1 MSNPHSKNSENLK
14 TSDSIESEPVQAE
27 SAKSTPVPAK
37 LTRSKPTKSLR
48 IAIFTD
54 VFLGIP
60 GGIPSSIR
68 AQKTALESLGHQV
81 TIFCPGTQQ
90 DFENPLSKFG
100 ANHDPNIILVPT
112 AKFLINGASFSK
124 WTKQIVHFIEK
135 KYPNLAETFDLFHI
149 HYEAT
154 TSMAGLILAKKHHIK
169 TIQTMH
175 GREDMAIA
183 INVPHP
189 FKTLAATGINL
200 IHRTTLKSILKN
212 SPKPDYQNPVLKKSP
227 DLNYQ
232 NAEIK
237 SSSQPDHQNPELK
250 NLAPTI
256 ARRQMWQMMTRQAN
270 LADQVITPS
279 AHFAKKLRLFGV
291 TRPISVISNG
301 INDQEITNFTPKIR
315 TYQNHEPLRI
325 LWFSRLSKEKRILPF
340 LESLQIAQKLEPNF
354 RFIFTIIGDGNQIS
368 KVQKFCKKHFD
379 ETSIKILGTIPHQEI
394 LQKYTEDQHLSIINS
409 YQFDTQGLTILEAAA
424 CNLPVIYAD
433 PDMTEIVPNHGG
445 LCAKSPTPRAM
456 AKLLLKIHRQ
466 PELIQKLSQN
476 LAASEKTYL
485 QSHQIEKLL
494 KLYRQLS

>member
-1 MSNPHSKNSENLK
+1 MSNPHSKLH
-14 TSDSIESEPVQAE
+14 
-27 SAKSTPVPAK
+27 
-37 LTRSKPTKSLR
+37 

-68 AQKTALESLGHQV
+68 AQKDSLEALGHQV

-90 DFENPLSKFG
+90 DFENPLSQFG

-112 AKFLINGASFSK
+112 AKFLVNGAPFSK
-124 WTKQIVHFIEK
+124 WTKYVTRFIEQ
-135 KYPNLAETFDLFHI
+135 KYPNLAETFDLFHV

-154 TSMAGLILAKKHHIK
+154 TSMAGLLLAKKYGIK
-169 TIQTMH
+169 VIQTMH

-200 IHRTTLKSILKN
+200 IHRTTLKPIAKKSL
-212 SPKPDYQNPVLKKSP
+212 KPDYQNT
-227 DLNYQ
+227 
-232 NAEIK
+232 EI
-237 SSSQPDHQNPELK
+237 K

-256 ARRQMWQMMTRQAN
+256 ARREMWQMMVRQAN

-279 AHFAKKLRLFGV
+279 AHFAKKLQLFGV

-301 INDQEITNFTPKIR
+301 IADQEMTNFTPQVR
-315 TYQNHEPLRI
+315 SYQRSEPLRI

-340 LESLQIAQKLEPNF
+340 LESLKLAQELEPNF
-354 RFIFTIIGDGNQIS
+354 RFIFTIIGDGNQMS

-379 ETSIKILGTIPHQEI
+379 EASIKIFGTIPHQEI
-394 LQKYTEDQHLSIINS
+394 LQKYTKDQHLSIINS

-433 PDMTEIVPNHGG
+433 PDMSEIVPNHGG
-445 LCAKSPTPRAM
+445 LCAKSPNPCAM
-456 AKLLLKIHRQ
+456 TELLLKIYHQ

-485 QSHQIEKLL
+485 QSQQIEKLL

>member
-1 MSNPHSKNSENLK
+1 MSNPHSQNLENLKNSEPTK
-14 TSDSIESEPVQAE
+14 SEPTQLNPKNP
-27 SAKSTPVPAK
+27 S
-37 LTRSKPTKSLR
+37 PTKSLR

-90 DFENPLSKFG
+90 DFKNPLSKFG
-100 ANHDPNIILVPT
+100 ANCDPNIILVPT
-112 AKFLINGASFSK
+112 AKFLVNGAPFSK
-124 WTKQIVHFIEK
+124 WTKEVVRFIEG
-135 KYPNLAETFDLFHI
+135 KYPNLTESFDLFHI

-154 TSMAGLILAKKHHIK
+154 TSMAGLILAKKYHIK
-169 TIQTMH
+169 TVQTMH

-200 IHRTTLKSILKN
+200 IHRTTLKSILKK
-212 SPKPDYQNPVLKKSP
+212 SSRSDYRNPEPKKSP
-227 DLNYQ
+227 GPNYQ
-232 NAEIK
+232 NAEI
-237 SSSQPDHQNPELK
+237 K

-256 ARRQMWQMMTRQAN
+256 ARREMWQMMVRQAN

-279 AHFAKKLRLFGV
+279 AHFAKKLQLFGV

-301 INDQEITNFTPKIR
+301 INDQEIANFTPQIR
-315 TYQNHEPLRI
+315 TYEDHEPLRI

-340 LESLQIAQKLEPNF
+340 LESLRIAQELEPNF
-354 RFIFTIIGDGNQIS
+354 RFIFTIIGDGNQMS

-379 ETSIKILGTIPHQEI
+379 EASIKILGTIPHQEI
-394 LQKYTEDQHLSIINS
+394 LQKYTKDQHLSIINS

-433 PDMTEIVPNHGG
+433 PDMSEIVPNHGG
-445 LCAKSPTPRAM
+445 LCAKSPNPCAM
-456 AKLLLKIHRQ
+456 AELLLEIYHQ
-466 PELIQKLSQN
+466 PEIIQKLSQN
-476 LAASEKTYL
+476 LATSEKTYL

>member
-1 MSNPHSKNSENLK
+1 MLNPRSQNLENLK
-14 TSDSIESEPVQAE
+14 TSEPTKSEPTQLNPLQSE
-27 SAKSTPVPAK
+27 
-37 LTRSKPTKSLR
+37 LTKSLR

-68 AQKTALESLGHQV
+68 AQKASLEALGHQV

-90 DFENPLSKFG
+90 DFKNPLSKFG
-100 ANHDPNIILVPT
+100 ANHDPNVVIVPT
-112 AKFLINGASFSK
+112 AKFLINGAPFSK
-124 WTKQIVHFIEK
+124 WTKQVVRFIEK
-135 KYPNLAETFDLFHI
+135 KYPNLTESFDLFHI

-154 TSMAGLILAKKHHIK
+154 TSMAGLILAKKYHIK
-169 TIQTMH
+169 VVQTMH

-189 FKTLAATGINL
+189 FKTIAATGINL
-200 IHRTTLKSILKN
+200 IHRTTLKSILKK
-212 SPKPDYQNPVLKKSP
+212 SPKPDYQNPESKKSP
-227 DLNYQ
+227 SLNYQ
-232 NAEIK
+232 NAEV
-237 SSSQPDHQNPELK
+237 K

-256 ARRQMWQMMTRQAN
+256 ARREMWQMMVRQAN

-279 AHFAKKLRLFGV
+279 AHFAKKLQLFGV

-301 INDQEITNFTPKIR
+301 INDQEIANFTPQIC
-315 TYQNHEPLRI
+315 TYQNHEPLRV

-340 LESLQIAQKLEPNF
+340 LESLRIAQELEPNF
-354 RFIFTIIGDGNQIS
+354 RFIFTIIGDGNQMS

-379 ETSIKILGTIPHQEI
+379 EASIKILGTIPHQEI
-394 LQKYTEDQHLSIINS
+394 LQKYTEGQHLSIINS

-445 LCAKSPTPRAM
+445 LCAKSPAPRAM
-456 AKLLLKIHRQ
+456 AELLLKIHHQ

>member
-14 TSDSIESEPVQAE
+14 HQNF
-27 SAKSTPVPAK
+27 KSQNPKNPA
-37 LTRSKPTKSLR
+37 PTKTLR

-90 DFENPLSKFG
+90 DFKNPLSKFG
-100 ANHDPNIILVPT
+100 ANCDPNIILVPT
-112 AKFLINGASFSK
+112 AKFLVNGAPFSK
-124 WTKQIVHFIEK
+124 WTKEVVRFIEG
-135 KYPNLAETFDLFHI
+135 KYPNLTESFDLFHI

-154 TSMAGLILAKKHHIK
+154 TSMAGLILAKKYHIK
-169 TIQTMH
+169 TVQTMH

-200 IHRTTLKSILKN
+200 IHRTTLKSIAKKSL
-212 SPKPDYQNPVLKKSP
+212 KPDYQNT
-227 DLNYQ
+227 
-232 NAEIK
+232 EI
-237 SSSQPDHQNPELK
+237 K

-256 ARRQMWQMMTRQAN
+256 ARREMWQMMVRQAN

-279 AHFAKKLRLFGV
+279 SHFAKKLQLFGV

-301 INDQEITNFTPKIR
+301 IADQEMTNFTPQVR
-315 TYQNHEPLRI
+315 SYQRSEPLRI

-340 LESLQIAQKLEPNF
+340 LESLKLAQELEPNF
-354 RFIFTIIGDGNQIS
+354 RFIFTIIGNGNQMS

-379 ETSIKILGTIPHQEI
+379 EASIKILGTIPHQEI

-424 CNLPVIYAD
+424 CNLPVIYTD
-433 PDMTEIVPNHGG
+433 PDMSEIVPNHGG
-445 LCAKSPTPRAM
+445 LCAKSPTPHAM
-456 AKLLLKIHRQ
+456 AELLLEIYHQ
-466 PELIQKLSQN
+466 PEIIQKLSQN

-485 QSHQIEKLL
+485 QYHQIEKLL

>member
-1 MSNPHSKNSENLK
+1 MSNPHSQNLENLKNSEPTK
-14 TSDSIESEPVQAE
+14 SEPTQLNPIQSE
-27 SAKSTPVPAK
+27 
-37 LTRSKPTKSLR
+37 PTKSLR

-68 AQKTALESLGHQV
+68 AQKASLEALGHQV
-81 TIFCPGTQQ
+81 TIFCPGTQK
-90 DFENPLSKFG
+90 DYSNPLNKFG

-112 AKFLINGASFSK
+112 AKFLVNGAPFSK
-124 WTKQIVHFIEK
+124 WTKYVMRFIEK
-135 KYPNLAETFDLFHI
+135 KYPNLAEAFDLFHI

-154 TSMAGLILAKKHHIK
+154 TSMSGLLLAKKYGIK
-169 TIQTMH
+169 VVQTMH

-189 FKTLAATGINL
+189 FKTIAATGINL
-200 IHRTTLKSILKN
+200 IHRTTLKSISKK
-212 SPKPDYQNPVLKKSP
+212 SPRPDYQNPEPKKSP
-227 DLNYQ
+227 SLNYQ
-232 NAEIK
+232 NAKI
-237 SSSQPDHQNPELK
+237 K

-256 ARRQMWQMMTRQAN
+256 ARREMWQMMTRQAN

-279 AHFAKKLRLFGV
+279 AHFAKKLQLFGV

-301 INDQEITNFTPKIR
+301 IADQEIANFTPRIR
-315 TYQNHEPLRI
+315 TYQDHEPLRI

-340 LESLQIAQKLEPNF
+340 LESLRIAQELEPDF
-354 RFIFTIIGDGNQIS
+354 RFVFTIIGDGNQMS
-368 KVQKFCKKHFD
+368 KVRKFCKKHFD
-379 ETSIKILGTIPHQEI
+379 EASIKILGTIPHQEI
-394 LQKYTEDQHLSIINS
+394 LQKYTKDQHLSIINS

-433 PDMTEIVPNHGG
+433 PDMSEIVPNHGG
-445 LCAKSPTPRAM
+445 LCAKSPAPRAM
-456 AKLLLKIHRQ
+456 AELLLEIYHQ

>member
-1 MSNPHSKNSENLK
+1 MSNPHSQNLENLKNSEPTK
-14 TSDSIESEPVQAE
+14 SEPTQLNPIQSE
-27 SAKSTPVPAK
+27 
-37 LTRSKPTKSLR
+37 PTKSLR

-90 DFENPLSKFG
+90 DFENPLSQFG

-112 AKFLINGASFSK
+112 AKFLVNGAPFSK
-124 WTKQIVHFIEK
+124 WTKYVTRFIEQ
-135 KYPNLAETFDLFHI
+135 KYPNLAETFDLFHV

-154 TSMAGLILAKKHHIK
+154 TSMAGLLLAKKYGIK
-169 TIQTMH
+169 VIQTMH

-200 IHRTTLKSILKN
+200 IHRTTLKPIAKKSL
-212 SPKPDYQNPVLKKSP
+212 KPDYQNT
-227 DLNYQ
+227 
-232 NAEIK
+232 EI
-237 SSSQPDHQNPELK
+237 K

-256 ARRQMWQMMTRQAN
+256 ARRQMWQMMVRQAN

-279 AHFAKKLRLFGV
+279 AHFAKKLQLFGV

-301 INDQEITNFTPKIR
+301 IADQEMTNFTPQVR
-315 TYQNHEPLRI
+315 SYQRSEPLRI

-340 LESLQIAQKLEPNF
+340 LESLKLAQELEPNF
-354 RFIFTIIGDGNQIS
+354 RFIFTIIGDGNQMS

-379 ETSIKILGTIPHQEI
+379 EASIKIFGTIPHQEI
-394 LQKYTEDQHLSIINS
+394 LQKYTKDQHLSIINS

-433 PDMTEIVPNHGG
+433 PDMSEIVPNHGG
-445 LCAKSPTPRAM
+445 LCAKSPNPCAM
-456 AKLLLKIHRQ
+456 TELLLKIYHQ

-485 QSHQIEKLL
+485 QSQQIKKLL

>member
-1 MSNPHSKNSENLK
+1 MLNPHSQNLENLK
-14 TSDSIESEPVQAE
+14 NFEPTKSEPTQLNPLQSE
-27 SAKSTPVPAK
+27 
-37 LTRSKPTKSLR
+37 LTKSLR

-68 AQKTALESLGHQV
+68 AQKASLESLGHQV

-90 DFENPLSKFG
+90 DFENPSSKFG

-112 AKFLINGASFSK
+112 AKFLINGAPFSK
-124 WTKQIVHFIEK
+124 WTKHVIRFIEE
-135 KYPNLAETFDLFHI
+135 KYPNLTESFDFFHI

-154 TSMAGLILAKKHHIK
+154 TSMAGLILAKKYHIK

-189 FKTLAATGINL
+189 FKTIAATGINL
-200 IHRTTLKSILKN
+200 IHRTTLKSISKK
-212 SPKPDYQNPVLKKSP
+212 SPRPDYQNPEPKKSP
-227 DLNYQ
+227 SLNYQ
-232 NAEIK
+232 NAKI
-237 SSSQPDHQNPELK
+237 K

-256 ARRQMWQMMTRQAN
+256 ARREMWQMMTRQAN

-279 AHFAKKLRLFGV
+279 AHFAKKLQLFGV

-301 INDQEITNFTPKIR
+301 IADQEIANFTPRIR
-315 TYQNHEPLRI
+315 TYQDHEPLRI

-340 LESLQIAQKLEPNF
+340 LESLRIAQELEPNF
-354 RFIFTIIGDGNQIS
+354 RFIFTIIGDGNQMS
-368 KVQKFCKKHFD
+368 KVRKFCRKHFD
-379 ETSIKILGTIPHQEI
+379 EASIKILGTIPHQEI

-445 LCAKSPTPRAM
+445 LCAKSPAPRDM
-456 AKLLLKIHRQ
+456 AELLLEIYHQ
-466 PELIQKLSQN
+466 PEIIQKLSQN

-494 KLYRQLS
+494 DLYRQLS

>member
-1 MSNPHSKNSENLK
+1 MLNPHSQNLENLK
-14 TSDSIESEPVQAE
+14 TSGPTKSEPTQLSSLQSE
-27 SAKSTPVPAK
+27 
-37 LTRSKPTKSLR
+37 PTKSLR

-68 AQKTALESLGHQV
+68 AQKASLEALGHQV
-81 TIFCPGTQQ
+81 TIFCPGTTK
-90 DFENPLSKFG
+90 DYVNPLAKFG
-100 ANHDPNIILVPT
+100 ANQDSSIILVPT
-112 AKFLINGASFSK
+112 AKFLVNGAPFSK
-124 WTKQIVHFIEK
+124 WTKYVTCFIEQ

-154 TSMAGLILAKKHHIK
+154 TSMAGLLLAKKYNIK
-169 TIQTMH
+169 VVQTMH

-189 FKTLAATGINL
+189 FKTLVATGINI
-200 IHRTTLKSILKN
+200 IHRVTLKSILKN
-212 SPKPDYQNPVLKKSP
+212 SSKPDYQNP
-227 DLNYQ
+227 
-232 NAEIK
+232 EI
-237 SSSQPDHQNPELK
+237 K

-256 ARRQMWQMMTRQAN
+256 ARREMWRMMTRQAN

-279 AHFAKKLRLFGV
+279 AHFAKKLQLFGV
-291 TRPISVISNG
+291 TRPISIISNG
-301 INDQEITNFTPKIR
+301 IADQEIANFTPKIR
-315 TYQNHEPLRI
+315 TYRNHEPLRI

-340 LESLQIAQKLEPNF
+340 LESLQIAQELEPNF
-354 RFIFTIIGDGNQIS
+354 RFIFTIIGDGNQMS

-379 ETSIKILGTIPHQEI
+379 EASIKILGTIPHQEI
-394 LQKYTEDQHLSIINS
+394 LQKYTKDQHLSIINS

-445 LCAKSPTPRAM
+445 LCAKSPAPRAM
-456 AKLLLKIHRQ
+456 AELLLKIHRQ
-466 PELIQKLSQN
+466 PKLIQKLSQN
-476 LAASEKTYL
+476 LAANEKTYL

>member
-1 MSNPHSKNSENLK
+1 MSNPHSKNPESLKYQNLK
-14 TSDSIESEPVQAE
+14 GQNL
-27 SAKSTPVPAK
+27 KNPA
-37 LTRSKPTKSLR
+37 PTKALR

-90 DFENPLSKFG
+90 DFENPLSQFG

-112 AKFLINGASFSK
+112 AKFLVNGAPFSK
-124 WTKQIVHFIEK
+124 WTKYVTRFIEQ
-135 KYPNLAETFDLFHI
+135 KYPNLAETFDLFHV

-154 TSMAGLILAKKHHIK
+154 TSMAGLLLAKKYGIK
-169 TIQTMH
+169 VIQTMH

-200 IHRTTLKSILKN
+200 IHRTTLKPIAKKSL
-212 SPKPDYQNPVLKKSP
+212 KPDYQNT
-227 DLNYQ
+227 
-232 NAEIK
+232 EI
-237 SSSQPDHQNPELK
+237 K

-256 ARRQMWQMMTRQAN
+256 ARRQMWQMMVRQAN

-279 AHFAKKLRLFGV
+279 AHFAKKLQLFGV

-301 INDQEITNFTPKIR
+301 IADQEMTNFTPQVR
-315 TYQNHEPLRI
+315 SYQRSEPLRI

-340 LESLQIAQKLEPNF
+340 LESLKLAQELEPNF
-354 RFIFTIIGDGNQIS
+354 RFIFTIIGDGNQMS

-379 ETSIKILGTIPHQEI
+379 EASIKIFGTIPHQEI
-394 LQKYTEDQHLSIINS
+394 LQKYTKDQHLSIINS

-433 PDMTEIVPNHGG
+433 PDMSEIVPNHGG
-445 LCAKSPTPRAM
+445 LCAKSPNPCAM
-456 AKLLLKIHRQ
+456 TELLLKIYHQ

-485 QSHQIEKLL
+485 QSQQIEKLL

>member
-1 MSNPHSKNSENLK
+1 MSNPHSKNPESLKYQNLK
-14 TSDSIESEPVQAE
+14 GQNLKN
-27 SAKSTPVPAK
+27 SAPAK
-37 LTRSKPTKSLR
+37 ALR

-90 DFENPLSKFG
+90 DFENPLSQFG

-112 AKFLINGASFSK
+112 AKFLVNGAPFSK
-124 WTKQIVHFIEK
+124 WTKEVVRFIEQ
-135 KYPNLAETFDLFHI
+135 KYSNLTESFDFFHI

-154 TSMAGLILAKKHHIK
+154 TSMAGLILAKKYHIK

-189 FKTLAATGINL
+189 FKTIAATGINL
-200 IHRTTLKSILKN
+200 IHRTTLKSILKKF
-212 SPKPDYQNPVLKKSP
+212 PKPNYQNPEPKKSP
-227 DLNYQ
+227 SLNYQ
-232 NAEIK
+232 NTEI
-237 SSSQPDHQNPELK
+237 K

-256 ARRQMWQMMTRQAN
+256 ARREMWQMMVRQAN

-279 AHFAKKLRLFGV
+279 AHFAKKLQLFGV

-301 INDQEITNFTPKIR
+301 ISDQEIANFTPRIR
-315 TYQNHEPLRI
+315 TYQDHEPLRI

-340 LESLQIAQKLEPNF
+340 LESLRIAQELEPNF
-354 RFIFTIIGDGNQIS
+354 RFIFTIIGDGNQMS

-379 ETSIKILGTIPHQEI
+379 EASIKILGTIPHQEI

-445 LCAKSPTPRAM
+445 LCAKSPAPRDM
-456 AKLLLKIHRQ
+456 AELLLEIYHQ
-466 PELIQKLSQN
+466 PEIIQKLSQN

-494 KLYRQLS
+494 DLYRQLS

>member
-1 MSNPHSKNSENLK
+1 MSNPHSKLH
-14 TSDSIESEPVQAE
+14 
-27 SAKSTPVPAK
+27 
-37 LTRSKPTKSLR
+37 

-90 DFENPLSKFG
+90 DFENPLSQFG

-112 AKFLINGASFSK
+112 AKFLVNGAPFSK
-124 WTKQIVHFIEK
+124 WTKEIVRFIEQ
-135 KYPNLAETFDLFHI
+135 KYSNLTESFDFFHI

-154 TSMAGLILAKKHHIK
+154 TSMAGLILAKKYHIK

-189 FKTLAATGINL
+189 FKTIAATGINL
-200 IHRTTLKSILKN
+200 IHRTTLKSISKK
-212 SPKPDYQNPVLKKSP
+212 SPRPDYQNPEPKKSP
-227 DLNYQ
+227 SLNYQ
-232 NAEIK
+232 NAKI
-237 SSSQPDHQNPELK
+237 K

-256 ARRQMWQMMTRQAN
+256 ARREMWQMMTRQAN

-279 AHFAKKLRLFGV
+279 AHFAKKLQLFGV

-301 INDQEITNFTPKIR
+301 IADQEIANFTPRIR
-315 TYQNHEPLRI
+315 TYQDHEPLRI

-340 LESLQIAQKLEPNF
+340 LESLRIAQELEPNF
-354 RFIFTIIGDGNQIS
+354 RFIFTIIGDGNQMS
-368 KVQKFCKKHFD
+368 KVRKFCRKHFD
-379 ETSIKILGTIPHQEI
+379 EASIKILGTIPHQEI

-433 PDMTEIVPNHGG
+433 PDMSEIVPNHGG
-445 LCAKSPTPRAM
+445 LCAKSPAPRAM
-456 AKLLLKIHRQ
+456 AELLLKIYHQ

>member
-1 MSNPHSKNSENLK
+1 MSNPHSKNPESLKHQNLK
-14 TSDSIESEPVQAE
+14 DQNL
-27 SAKSTPVPAK
+27 KNPA
-37 LTRSKPTKSLR
+37 PTKALR

-81 TIFCPGTQQ
+81 TIFCPGTQK
-90 DFENPLSKFG
+90 DYSNPLNKFG
-100 ANHDPNIILVPT
+100 ADHDPNIILVPT
-112 AKFLINGASFSK
+112 AKFLVNGAPFSK
-124 WTKQIVHFIEK
+124 WTKYVMRFIEK
-135 KYPNLAETFDLFHI
+135 KYPNLAEAFDLFHI

-154 TSMAGLILAKKHHIK
+154 TSMSGLLLAKKYGIK
-169 TIQTMH
+169 VVQTMH
-175 GREDMAIA
+175 GREDIAIA

-189 FKTLAATGINL
+189 LKTLAATGINL
-200 IHRTTLKSILKN
+200 IHRTTLKSISKK
-212 SPKPDYQNPVLKKSP
+212 SPRPDYQNPEPKKSP
-227 DLNYQ
+227 SLNYQ
-232 NAEIK
+232 NAEI
-237 SSSQPDHQNPELK
+237 K

-256 ARRQMWQMMTRQAN
+256 ARREMWQMMTRQAN

-279 AHFAKKLRLFGV
+279 AHFAKKLQLFGV

-301 INDQEITNFTPKIR
+301 INDQEIVKFTPQIR
-315 TYQNHEPLRI
+315 AYQNHKPLRI

-340 LESLQIAQKLEPNF
+340 LEALKITQELEPNF
-354 RFIFTIIGDGNQIS
+354 RFVFTIIGDGNQMS

-379 ETSIKILGTIPHQEI
+379 EASIKILGTIPHQEI
-394 LQKYTEDQHLSIINS
+394 LQKYTKDQHLSIINS

-433 PDMTEIVPNHGG
+433 PDMSEIVPNHGG
-445 LCAKSPTPRAM
+445 LCAKSPAPRAM
-456 AKLLLKIHRQ
+456 AELLLEIYHQ

>member
-1 MSNPHSKNSENLK
+1 MSNPHSKNPESLKYQNLK
-14 TSDSIESEPVQAE
+14 GQNL
-27 SAKSTPVPAK
+27 KNPA
-37 LTRSKPTKSLR
+37 PTKALR

-90 DFENPLSKFG
+90 DFENPLSQFG

-112 AKFLINGASFSK
+112 AKFLVNGAPFSK
-124 WTKQIVHFIEK
+124 WTKYVTRFIEK

-154 TSMAGLILAKKHHIK
+154 TSMAGLLLAKKYGIK
-169 TIQTMH
+169 VVQTMH

-189 FKTLAATGINL
+189 FKTIAATGINL
-200 IHRTTLKSILKN
+200 IHRTTLKSISKK
-212 SPKPDYQNPVLKKSP
+212 SPRPDYQNPEPKKSP
-227 DLNYQ
+227 GLNYQ
-232 NAEIK
+232 NAEI
-237 SSSQPDHQNPELK
+237 K

-256 ARRQMWQMMTRQAN
+256 ARREMWQMMTRQAN

-279 AHFAKKLRLFGV
+279 AHFAKKLRLFGA

-301 INDQEITNFTPKIR
+301 ISDQEIANFTPRIR
-315 TYQNHEPLRI
+315 TYQDHEPLRI

-340 LESLQIAQKLEPNF
+340 LEALRIAQELEPNF
-354 RFIFTIIGDGNQIS
+354 RFIFTIIGDGNQMS

-379 ETSIKILGTIPHQEI
+379 EASIKILGTIPHQEI
-394 LQKYTEDQHLSIINS
+394 LQKYTKDQHLSIINS

-433 PDMTEIVPNHGG
+433 PDMSEIVPNHGG
-445 LCAKSPTPRAM
+445 LCAKSPAPRAM
-456 AKLLLKIHRQ
+456 AELLLEIYHQ

>member
-1 MSNPHSKNSENLK
+1 MSNPHSQNSENLK
-14 TSDSIESEPVQAE
+14 HQNLKDQNPIN
-27 SAKSTPVPAK
+27 PAPIK
-37 LTRSKPTKSLR
+37 TLH

-68 AQKTALESLGHQV
+68 AQKASLEALGHQV
-81 TIFCPGTQQ
+81 TIFCPGTQK
-90 DFENPLSKFG
+90 DYSNPLNKFG
-100 ANHDPNIILVPT
+100 ADHDPNIILVPT
-112 AKFLINGASFSK
+112 AKFLVNGAPFSK
-124 WTKQIVHFIEK
+124 WTKYVTRFIEK

-154 TSMAGLILAKKHHIK
+154 TSMAGLLLAKKYCIK
-169 TIQTMH
+169 IVQTMH

-200 IHRTTLKSILKN
+200 IHRTTLKSILKK
-212 SPKPDYQNPVLKKSP
+212 SPKPNYQNPEPKKSP
-227 DLNYQ
+227 SLN
-232 NAEIK
+232 
-237 SSSQPDHQNPELK
+237 HQNIEIK

-256 ARRQMWQMMTRQAN
+256 ARREMWQMMVRQAN

-279 AHFAKKLRLFGV
+279 AHFAKKLQLFGV

-301 INDQEITNFTPKIR
+301 INDQEIANFTPQVR
-315 TYQNHEPLRI
+315 TYQNNDPLRI

-340 LESLQIAQKLEPNF
+340 LESLRIAQKLEPNF
-354 RFIFTIIGDGNQIS
+354 RFVFTIIGDGNQMS
-368 KVQKFCKKHFD
+368 KVRKFCKKHFD
-379 ETSIKILGTIPHQEI
+379 EASINILGTIPHQEI
-394 LQKYTEDQHLSIINS
+394 LQKYTKDQHLSIINS

-433 PDMTEIVPNHGG
+433 PDMSEIAPNHGG
-445 LCAKSPTPRAM
+445 LCAKSPAPCAM
-456 AKLLLKIHRQ
+456 AELLLEIYHQ
-466 PELIQKLSQN
+466 PEIIQKLSQN

>member
-1 MSNPHSKNSENLK
+1 MSNPHSQLH
-14 TSDSIESEPVQAE
+14 
-27 SAKSTPVPAK
+27 
-37 LTRSKPTKSLR
+37 

-68 AQKTALESLGHQV
+68 AQKASLEALGHQV
-81 TIFCPGTQQ
+81 TIFCPGTQK
-90 DFENPLSKFG
+90 DYSNPLNKFG
-100 ANHDPNIILVPT
+100 ADHDPNIILVPT
-112 AKFLINGASFSK
+112 AKFLVNGAPFSK
-124 WTKQIVHFIEK
+124 WTKYVTRFIEK
-135 KYPNLAETFDLFHI
+135 KYPNLAETFDLFHV

-154 TSMAGLILAKKHHIK
+154 TSMAGLLLAKKYGIK
-169 TIQTMH
+169 VIQTMH

-189 FKTLAATGINL
+189 LKTLAATGINL
-200 IHRTTLKSILKN
+200 IHRATLKSITKK
-212 SPKPDYQNPVLKKSP
+212 SPKPDYQNT
-227 DLNYQ
+227 
-232 NAEIK
+232 EI
-237 SSSQPDHQNPELK
+237 K

-256 ARRQMWQMMTRQAN
+256 ARREMWQMMVRQAN

-279 AHFAKKLRLFGV
+279 AHFAKKLQLFGV

-301 INDQEITNFTPKIR
+301 INDQEIANFTPQIR
-315 TYQNHEPLRI
+315 TYQNDEPLRI

-340 LESLQIAQKLEPNF
+340 LESLRIAQKLKPDF
-354 RFIFTIIGDGNQIS
+354 RFIFTIIGDGNQMS

-379 ETSIKILGTIPHQEI
+379 EASIKILGTIPHQEI
-394 LQKYTEDQHLSIINS
+394 LQKYTKDQHLSIINS

-433 PDMTEIVPNHGG
+433 PDMSEIVPNHGG
-445 LCAKSPTPRAM
+445 LCAKSPAPRAM
-456 AKLLLKIHRQ
+456 AELLLEIYHQ

>member
-1 MSNPHSKNSENLK
+1 MSNPHSKNSKNIK
-14 TSDSIESEPVQAE
+14 YQNFKGQNP
-27 SAKSTPVPAK
+27 KNPA
-37 LTRSKPTKSLR
+37 PTKTLR

-90 DFENPLSKFG
+90 DFENPLSQFG

-112 AKFLINGASFSK
+112 AKFLVNGAPFSK
-124 WTKQIVHFIEK
+124 WTKYVTRFIEQ
-135 KYPNLAETFDLFHI
+135 KYPNLAETFDLFHV

-154 TSMAGLILAKKHHIK
+154 TSMAGLLLAKKYGIK
-169 TIQTMH
+169 VIQTMH

-200 IHRTTLKSILKN
+200 IHRTTLKPIAKKSL
-212 SPKPDYQNPVLKKSP
+212 KPDYQNT
-227 DLNYQ
+227 
-232 NAEIK
+232 EI
-237 SSSQPDHQNPELK
+237 K

-256 ARRQMWQMMTRQAN
+256 ARRQMWQMMVRQAN

-279 AHFAKKLRLFGV
+279 AHFAKKLQLFGV

-301 INDQEITNFTPKIR
+301 IADQEMTNFTPQVR
-315 TYQNHEPLRI
+315 SYQRSEPLRI

-340 LESLQIAQKLEPNF
+340 LESLKLAQELEPNF
-354 RFIFTIIGDGNQIS
+354 RFIFTIIGDGNQMS

-379 ETSIKILGTIPHQEI
+379 EASIKIFGTIPHQEI
-394 LQKYTEDQHLSIINS
+394 LQKYTKDQHLSIINS

-433 PDMTEIVPNHGG
+433 PDMSEIVPNHGG
-445 LCAKSPTPRAM
+445 LCAKSPNPCAM
-456 AKLLLKIHRQ
+456 TELLLKIYHQ

-485 QSHQIEKLL
+485 QSQQIEKLL

>member
-1 MSNPHSKNSENLK
+1 MSNPHSKNSKNIK
-14 TSDSIESEPVQAE
+14 YQNFKGQNP
-27 SAKSTPVPAK
+27 KNPA
-37 LTRSKPTKSLR
+37 PTKTLR

-112 AKFLINGASFSK
+112 DKFLINGAPFSK
-124 WTKQIVHFIEK
+124 WTKQVVRFIEQ

-154 TSMAGLILAKKHHIK
+154 TGMAGLLLAKKYNIK
-169 TIQTMH
+169 IVQTMH

-189 FKTLAATGINL
+189 FKTLVATGINI
-200 IHRTTLKSILKN
+200 IHCATLKSIT
-212 SPKPDYQNPVLKKSP
+212 KKSP
-227 DLNYQ
+227 RPDHQNPEPKKSPGLNYQ
-232 NAEIK
+232 NAEI
-237 SSSQPDHQNPELK
+237 K

-256 ARRQMWQMMTRQAN
+256 ARREMWQMMVRQAN

-279 AHFAKKLRLFGV
+279 AHFAKKLQLFGV

-301 INDQEITNFTPKIR
+301 INDQEIANFTPQIC
-315 TYQNHEPLRI
+315 TYQNHEPLRV

-340 LESLQIAQKLEPNF
+340 LESLRIAQELEPNF
-354 RFIFTIIGDGNQIS
+354 RFVFTIIGDGNQIS
-368 KVQKFCKKHFD
+368 KVRKFCKKHFD
-379 ETSIKILGTIPHQEI
+379 EASIKILGTIPHQEI
-394 LQKYTEDQHLSIINS
+394 LQKYTEGQHLSIINS

-433 PDMTEIVPNHGG
+433 PDMSEIVPNHGG
-445 LCAKSPTPRAM
+445 LCAKSPAPRAM
-456 AKLLLKIHRQ
+456 AELLLKIHHQ

-476 LAASEKTYL
+476 LAASKKTYL

>member
-1 MSNPHSKNSENLK
+1 MPNPHSKLH
-14 TSDSIESEPVQAE
+14 
-27 SAKSTPVPAK
+27 
-37 LTRSKPTKSLR
+37 

-68 AQKTALESLGHQV
+68 AQKTSLEALGHQV
-81 TIFCPGTQQ
+81 TIFCPGTQK
-90 DFENPLSKFG
+90 DYSNPLNKFG
-100 ANHDPNIILVPT
+100 ADHDPNIILVPT
-112 AKFLINGASFSK
+112 AKFLVNGAPFSK
-124 WTKQIVHFIEK
+124 WTKYVTRFIEK

-154 TSMAGLILAKKHHIK
+154 TSMAGLLLAKKYGIK
-169 TIQTMH
+169 VVQTMH

-200 IHRTTLKSILKN
+200 IHRTTLKSIAKK
-212 SPKPDYQNPVLKKSP
+212 SPKPDYQNT
-227 DLNYQ
+227 
-232 NAEIK
+232 EI
-237 SSSQPDHQNPELK
+237 K

-256 ARRQMWQMMTRQAN
+256 ARREMWQMMVRQAN

-279 AHFAKKLRLFGV
+279 AHFAKKLQLFGV

-301 INDQEITNFTPKIR
+301 IADQEIANFTPKIR
-315 TYQNHEPLRI
+315 NYQRSEPLRI

-340 LESLQIAQKLEPNF
+340 LESLRIAQKLEPNF
-354 RFIFTIIGDGNQIS
+354 RFIFTIIGDGNQMS

-379 ETSIKILGTIPHQEI
+379 EASIKILGTIPHQEI

-433 PDMTEIVPNHGG
+433 PDMSEIVPNHGG
-445 LCAKSPTPRAM
+445 LCAKSPTPHAM
-456 AKLLLKIHRQ
+456 AELLLKIYHQ
-466 PELIQKLSQN
+466 PEIIQKLSQN

-485 QSHQIEKLL
+485 QSHQIKKLL
-494 KLYRQLS
+494 DLYFSLLNF

>member
-1 MSNPHSKNSENLK
+1 MPNPHSKNPESLKHQNLK
-14 TSDSIESEPVQAE
+14 GQNL
-27 SAKSTPVPAK
+27 KNPA
-37 LTRSKPTKSLR
+37 PTKALR

-68 AQKTALESLGHQV
+68 AQKTALESLDHQV

-90 DFENPLSKFG
+90 DFENPLSQFG

-112 AKFLINGASFSK
+112 AKFLVNGAPFSK
-124 WTKQIVHFIEK
+124 WTKQVVRFIEG
-135 KYPNLAETFDLFHI
+135 KYPNLTESFDLFHI

-154 TSMAGLILAKKHHIK
+154 TSMAGLILAKKYHIK
-169 TIQTMH
+169 TVQTMH

-189 FKTLAATGINL
+189 FKTIAATGINL
-200 IHRTTLKSILKN
+200 IHRTTLKSISKK
-212 SPKPDYQNPVLKKSP
+212 SPRPDYQNPEPKKSP
-227 DLNYQ
+227 GLNYQ
-232 NAEIK
+232 NTEI
-237 SSSQPDHQNPELK
+237 K

-256 ARRQMWQMMTRQAN
+256 ARREMWQMMVRQAN

-279 AHFAKKLRLFGV
+279 AHFAKKLQLFGV

-301 INDQEITNFTPKIR
+301 ISDQEIANFTPRIR
-315 TYQNHEPLRI
+315 TYQDHEPLRI

-340 LESLQIAQKLEPNF
+340 LESLRIAQELEPNF
-354 RFIFTIIGDGNQIS
+354 RFIFTIIGDGNQMS
-368 KVQKFCKKHFD
+368 KVRKFCKKHFD
-379 ETSIKILGTIPHQEI
+379 EASIKILGTIPHQEI
-394 LQKYTEDQHLSIINS
+394 LQKYTKGQHLSIINS

-433 PDMTEIVPNHGG
+433 PDMSEIVPNHGG
-445 LCAKSPTPRAM
+445 LCAKSPAPRAM
-456 AKLLLKIHRQ
+456 AELLLEIYHQ

>member
-1 MSNPHSKNSENLK
+1 MSNPHSQNLENLKNSE
-14 TSDSIESEPVQAE
+14 
-27 SAKSTPVPAK
+27 
-37 LTRSKPTKSLR
+37 PTKSEPTQLNPLQSESTKSLH

-68 AQKTALESLGHQV
+68 AQKTSLEALGHQV

-112 AKFLINGASFSK
+112 AKFLVNDAPFSK
-124 WTKQIVHFIEK
+124 WTKEVVRFIEQ
-135 KYPNLAETFDLFHI
+135 KYPNLTESFDLFHI

-154 TSMAGLILAKKHHIK
+154 TSMAGLLLAKKYNIK
-169 TIQTMH
+169 VVQTMH

-189 FKTLAATGINL
+189 FKTLVATGINI
-200 IHRTTLKSILKN
+200 IHRATLKSITKK
-212 SPKPDYQNPVLKKSP
+212 SPKPDYQNP
-227 DLNYQ
+227 
-232 NAEIK
+232 EI
-237 SSSQPDHQNPELK
+237 K

-256 ARRQMWQMMTRQAN
+256 ARREMWQMMVRQAN

-279 AHFAKKLRLFGV
+279 AHFAKKLQLFGV
-291 TRPISVISNG
+291 TRPISIISNG
-301 INDQEITNFTPKIR
+301 IADQEIANFTPQIR
-315 TYQNHEPLRI
+315 TYQNHEPLRV

-340 LESLQIAQKLEPNF
+340 LESLRITQELEPNF
-354 RFIFTIIGDGNQIS
+354 RFVFTIIGDGNQIS
-368 KVQKFCKKHFD
+368 KVRKFCKKHFD
-379 ETSIKILGTIPHQEI
+379 EASIKILGTIPHQEI
-394 LQKYTEDQHLSIINS
+394 LQKYTEGQHLSIINS

-433 PDMTEIVPNHGG
+433 PDMSEIVPNHGG
-445 LCAKSPTPRAM
+445 LCAKSPAPRAM
-456 AKLLLKIHRQ
+456 AELLLKIHHQ

>member
-1 MSNPHSKNSENLK
+1 MSNAHSQLH
-14 TSDSIESEPVQAE
+14 
-27 SAKSTPVPAK
+27 
-37 LTRSKPTKSLR
+37 

-68 AQKTALESLGHQV
+68 AQKASLEALGHQV
-81 TIFCPGTQQ
+81 TIFCPGTQK
-90 DFENPLSKFG
+90 DYSNPLNKFG
-100 ANHDPNIILVPT
+100 ADHDPNIILVPT
-112 AKFLINGASFSK
+112 AKFLVNGAPFSK
-124 WTKQIVHFIEK
+124 WTKYVTRFIEQ
-135 KYPNLAETFDLFHI
+135 KYPNLAEAFDLFHI

-154 TSMAGLILAKKHHIK
+154 TSMAGLLLAKKYGIK
-169 TIQTMH
+169 VVQTMH

-200 IHRTTLKSILKN
+200 IHRTTLKSIAKK
-212 SPKPDYQNPVLKKSP
+212 SPKPDYQNT
-227 DLNYQ
+227 
-232 NAEIK
+232 EI
-237 SSSQPDHQNPELK
+237 K

-256 ARRQMWQMMTRQAN
+256 ARREMWQMMVRQAN

-279 AHFAKKLRLFGV
+279 AHFAKKLQLFGV
-291 TRPISVISNG
+291 THPISVISNG
-301 INDQEITNFTPKIR
+301 IADQEIANFTPKIR
-315 TYQNHEPLRI
+315 NYQRSEPLRI

-340 LESLQIAQKLEPNF
+340 LESLRIAQKLEPNF
-354 RFIFTIIGDGNQIS
+354 RFIFTIVGDGNQMS

-379 ETSIKILGTIPHQEI
+379 EASIKILGTIPHQEI

-433 PDMTEIVPNHGG
+433 PDMSEIVPNHGG
-445 LCAKSPTPRAM
+445 LCAKSPTPHAM
-456 AKLLLKIHRQ
+456 AELLLKIYHQ
-466 PELIQKLSQN
+466 PEIIQKLSQN

-485 QSHQIEKLL
+485 QSHQIKKLL
-494 KLYRQLS
+494 DLYFSLLNF

>member
-1 MSNPHSKNSENLK
+1 MSNPHSKNPESLKHQNLK
-14 TSDSIESEPVQAE
+14 GQNL
-27 SAKSTPVPAK
+27 KNPA
-37 LTRSKPTKSLR
+37 PTKALR

-90 DFENPLSKFG
+90 DFENPLSQFG

-112 AKFLINGASFSK
+112 AKFLVNGAPFSK
-124 WTKQIVHFIEK
+124 WTKHVIRFIEE
-135 KYPNLAETFDLFHI
+135 KYPNLTESFDFFHI

-154 TSMAGLILAKKHHIK
+154 TSMAGLILAKKYHIK

-189 FKTLAATGINL
+189 FKTIAATGINL
-200 IHRTTLKSILKN
+200 IHRTTLKSISKK
-212 SPKPDYQNPVLKKSP
+212 SPRPDYQNPEPKKSP
-227 DLNYQ
+227 SLNYQ
-232 NAEIK
+232 NAKI
-237 SSSQPDHQNPELK
+237 K
-250 NLAPTI
+250 NLAPTV
-256 ARRQMWQMMTRQAN
+256 ARREMWQMMTRQAN

-279 AHFAKKLRLFGV
+279 AHFAKKLQLFGV

-301 INDQEITNFTPKIR
+301 IADQEIANFTPRIR
-315 TYQNHEPLRI
+315 TYQDHEPLRI

-340 LESLQIAQKLEPNF
+340 LESLRIAQELEPNF
-354 RFIFTIIGDGNQIS
+354 RFIFTIIGDGNQMS
-368 KVQKFCKKHFD
+368 KVRKFCRKHFD
-379 ETSIKILGTIPHQEI
+379 EASIKILGTIPHQEI
-394 LQKYTEDQHLSIINS
+394 LQKYIEDQHLSIINS

-445 LCAKSPTPRAM
+445 LCAKSPTPHAM
-456 AKLLLKIHRQ
+456 AELLLKIYHQ
-466 PELIQKLSQN
+466 PEIIQKLSQN

-494 KLYRQLS
+494 DLYRQLS

>member
-1 MSNPHSKNSENLK
+1 MSNPHSKNSKNIKHQHFKGQNPKNL
-14 TSDSIESEPVQAE
+14 T
-27 SAKSTPVPAK
+27 
-37 LTRSKPTKSLR
+37 PTKMLR

-112 AKFLINGASFSK
+112 AKFLINGAPFSK
-124 WTKQIVHFIEK
+124 WTKEVVRFIEK
-135 KYPNLAETFDLFHI
+135 KYPNLTESFDLFHI

-154 TSMAGLILAKKHHIK
+154 TSMAGLILAKKYHIK
-169 TIQTMH
+169 TVQTMH

-200 IHRTTLKSILKN
+200 IHRTTLKSISKKSARPN
-212 SPKPDYQNPVLKKSP
+212 YQNPEPKKSP
-227 DLNYQ
+227 GLNYQ
-232 NAEIK
+232 NAEV
-237 SSSQPDHQNPELK
+237 K

-256 ARRQMWQMMTRQAN
+256 ARREMWQMMVRQAN

-279 AHFAKKLRLFGV
+279 AHFAKKLQLFGV

-301 INDQEITNFTPKIR
+301 INDQEIANFTPQIR
-315 TYQNHEPLRI
+315 TYQNHEPLRV

-340 LESLQIAQKLEPNF
+340 LESLRITQELEPNF
-354 RFIFTIIGDGNQIS
+354 RFVFTIIGDGNQIS
-368 KVQKFCKKHFD
+368 KVRKFCKKHFD
-379 ETSIKILGTIPHQEI
+379 EASIKILGTIPHQEI
-394 LQKYTEDQHLSIINS
+394 LQKYTEGQHLSIINS

-433 PDMTEIVPNHGG
+433 PDMSEIVPNHGG
-445 LCAKSPTPRAM
+445 LCAKSPAPRAM
-456 AKLLLKIHRQ
+456 AELLLKIHHQ

-476 LAASEKTYL
+476 LAASKKTYL

>member
-1 MSNPHSKNSENLK
+1 MLNPHSQNLENLK
-14 TSDSIESEPVQAE
+14 TSEPTKSEPTQLNPLQSE
-27 SAKSTPVPAK
+27 
-37 LTRSKPTKSLR
+37 LTKSLR

-90 DFENPLSKFG
+90 DFENPLSQFG

-112 AKFLINGASFSK
+112 AKFLVNGAPFSK
-124 WTKQIVHFIEK
+124 WTKSVTRFIEQ
-135 KYPNLAETFDLFHI
+135 KYPNLTETFDLFHI

-154 TSMAGLILAKKHHIK
+154 TSMAGLILAKKYHIK
-169 TIQTMH
+169 TVQTMH

-183 INVPHP
+183 INVPYP

-200 IHRTTLKSILKN
+200 IHRTTLKSILK
-212 SPKPDYQNPVLKKSP
+212 KSP
-227 DLNYQ
+227 R
-232 NAEIK
+232 
-237 SSSQPDHQNPELK
+237 PDHQNPELKKSLGLNYQSPEPKKSPGPNYQNAEVK

-301 INDQEITNFTPKIR
+301 INDQEIANFTPQIR
-315 TYQNHEPLRI
+315 TYQDHEPLHI

-340 LESLQIAQKLEPNF
+340 LEALRIAQKFEPNF
-354 RFIFTIIGDGNQIS
+354 RFVFTIIGDGNQMS
-368 KVQKFCKKHFD
+368 KVRKFCKKYFD
-379 ETSIKILGTIPHQEI
+379 EASIKVLGTIPHQEI
-394 LQKYTEDQHLSIINS
+394 FQKYTKDQHLSIINS

-433 PDMTEIVPNHGG
+433 PDMSEIVPNHGG
-445 LCAKSPTPRAM
+445 LCAKSPAPRAM
-456 AKLLLKIHRQ
+456 AELLLKIHHQ

>member
-1 MSNPHSKNSENLK
+1 MSNPHSKNPESLKHQNLK
-14 TSDSIESEPVQAE
+14 GQNL
-27 SAKSTPVPAK
+27 KNPA
-37 LTRSKPTKSLR
+37 PTKALR

-90 DFENPLSKFG
+90 DFENPLSQFG

-112 AKFLINGASFSK
+112 AKFLVNGAPFSK
-124 WTKQIVHFIEK
+124 WTKYVTRFIEQ
-135 KYPNLAETFDLFHI
+135 KYPNLAETFDLFHV

-154 TSMAGLILAKKHHIK
+154 TSMAGLLLAKKYGIK
-169 TIQTMH
+169 VIQTMH
-175 GREDMAIA
+175 GREDIAIA

-200 IHRTTLKSILKN
+200 IHRTTLKPIAKKSL
-212 SPKPDYQNPVLKKSP
+212 KPDYQNT
-227 DLNYQ
+227 
-232 NAEIK
+232 EI
-237 SSSQPDHQNPELK
+237 K

-256 ARRQMWQMMTRQAN
+256 ARRQMWQMMVRQAN

-279 AHFAKKLRLFGV
+279 AHFAKKLQLFGV

-301 INDQEITNFTPKIR
+301 IADQEMTNFTPQVR
-315 TYQNHEPLRI
+315 SYQRSEPLRI

-340 LESLQIAQKLEPNF
+340 LESLKLAQELEPNF

-379 ETSIKILGTIPHQEI
+379 EASIKIFGTIPHQEI
-394 LQKYTEDQHLSIINS
+394 LQKYTKDQHLSIINS

-433 PDMTEIVPNHGG
+433 PDMSEIVPNHGG
-445 LCAKSPTPRAM
+445 LCAKSPSPRAM
-456 AKLLLKIHRQ
+456 AELLLKIHHQ

-485 QSHQIEKLL
+485 QSQQIEKLL

>member
-1 MSNPHSKNSENLK
+1 MSNPHSKNPESLKYQNLK
-14 TSDSIESEPVQAE
+14 GQNL
-27 SAKSTPVPAK
+27 KNPA
-37 LTRSKPTKSLR
+37 PTKALR

-68 AQKTALESLGHQV
+68 AQKASLETLGHQV
-81 TIFCPGTQQ
+81 TIFCPGTQK
-90 DFENPLSKFG
+90 DYSNPLNKFG
-100 ANHDPNIILVPT
+100 ADHDPNIILVPT
-112 AKFLINGASFSK
+112 AKFLVNGAPFSK
-124 WTKQIVHFIEK
+124 WTKYVMRFIEK
-135 KYPNLAETFDLFHI
+135 KYPNLAEAFDLFHI

-154 TSMAGLILAKKHHIK
+154 TSMAGLILAKKYHIK

-189 FKTLAATGINL
+189 FKTIAATGINL
-200 IHRTTLKSILKN
+200 IHRTTLKSISKK
-212 SPKPDYQNPVLKKSP
+212 SPRPDYQNPEPKKSP
-227 DLNYQ
+227 SLNYQ
-232 NAEIK
+232 NAKI
-237 SSSQPDHQNPELK
+237 K

-256 ARRQMWQMMTRQAN
+256 ARREMWQMMVRQAN

-279 AHFAKKLRLFGV
+279 AHFAKKLQLFGV

-301 INDQEITNFTPKIR
+301 IADQEIANFTPRIR
-315 TYQNHEPLRI
+315 TYQDHEPLRI

-340 LESLQIAQKLEPNF
+340 LESLRIAQELEPNF
-354 RFIFTIIGDGNQIS
+354 RFIFTIIGDGNQMS
-368 KVQKFCKKHFD
+368 KVRKFCRKHFD
-379 ETSIKILGTIPHQEI
+379 EASIKILGIIPHQEI

-445 LCAKSPTPRAM
+445 LCAKSPTPHAM
-456 AKLLLKIHRQ
+456 AELLLKIYHQ
-466 PELIQKLSQN
+466 PEIIQKLSQN

>member
-1 MSNPHSKNSENLK
+1 MSNPHSKNPESLKYQNLK
-14 TSDSIESEPVQAE
+14 GQNL
-27 SAKSTPVPAK
+27 KNPA
-37 LTRSKPTKSLR
+37 PTKALR

-54 VFLGIP
+54 VFLSIP

-90 DFENPLSKFG
+90 DFENPLSQFG

-112 AKFLINGASFSK
+112 AKFLVNGAPFSK
-124 WTKQIVHFIEK
+124 WTKEVVRFIEQ
-135 KYPNLAETFDLFHI
+135 KYSNLTESFDFFHI

-154 TSMAGLILAKKHHIK
+154 TSMAGLILAKKYHIK

-175 GREDMAIA
+175 GREDMAIT

-189 FKTLAATGINL
+189 FKTIAATGINL
-200 IHRTTLKSILKN
+200 IHRTTLKSISKK
-212 SPKPDYQNPVLKKSP
+212 SPRPDYQNPEPKKSP
-227 DLNYQ
+227 SLNYQ
-232 NAEIK
+232 NAKI
-237 SSSQPDHQNPELK
+237 K

-256 ARRQMWQMMTRQAN
+256 ARREMWQMMTRQAN

-279 AHFAKKLRLFGV
+279 AHFAKKLQLFGV

-301 INDQEITNFTPKIR
+301 IADQEIANFTPRIR
-315 TYQNHEPLRI
+315 TYQDHEPLRI

-340 LESLQIAQKLEPNF
+340 LEALRIAQELEPNF
-354 RFIFTIIGDGNQIS
+354 RFIFTIIGDGNQMS

-379 ETSIKILGTIPHQEI
+379 EASIKILGTIPHQEI
-394 LQKYTEDQHLSIINS
+394 LQKYTKDQHLSIINS

-433 PDMTEIVPNHGG
+433 PDMSEIVPNHGG
-445 LCAKSPTPRAM
+445 LCAKSPAPRAM
-456 AKLLLKIHRQ
+456 AELLLEIYHQ

>member
-1 MSNPHSKNSENLK
+1 MSNPHSKNPESLKYQNLK
-14 TSDSIESEPVQAE
+14 GQNL
-27 SAKSTPVPAK
+27 KNPA
-37 LTRSKPTKSLR
+37 PTKALR

-90 DFENPLSKFG
+90 DFENPLSQFG

-112 AKFLINGASFSK
+112 AKFLVNGAPFSK
-124 WTKQIVHFIEK
+124 WTKYVTRFIEQ
-135 KYPNLAETFDLFHI
+135 KYPNLTETFDLFHI

-154 TSMAGLILAKKHHIK
+154 TSIAGLLLAKKYGIK
-169 TIQTMH
+169 VIQTMH

-200 IHRTTLKSILKN
+200 IHRTTLKPIAKKSL
-212 SPKPDYQNPVLKKSP
+212 KPDYQNT
-227 DLNYQ
+227 
-232 NAEIK
+232 EI
-237 SSSQPDHQNPELK
+237 K

-256 ARRQMWQMMTRQAN
+256 ARRQMWQMMVRQAN

-279 AHFAKKLRLFGV
+279 AHFAKKLQLFGV

-301 INDQEITNFTPKIR
+301 IADQEMTNFTPQVR
-315 TYQNHEPLRI
+315 SYQRSEPLRI

-340 LESLQIAQKLEPNF
+340 LESLKLAQELEPNF
-354 RFIFTIIGDGNQIS
+354 RFIFTIIGDGNQMS

-379 ETSIKILGTIPHQEI
+379 EASIKIFGTIPHQEI
-394 LQKYTEDQHLSIINS
+394 LQKYTKDQHLSIINS

-433 PDMTEIVPNHGG
+433 PDMSEIVPNHGG
-445 LCAKSPTPRAM
+445 LCAKSPNPCAM
-456 AKLLLKIHRQ
+456 TELLLKIYHQ

-485 QSHQIEKLL
+485 QSQQIEKLL

>member
-1 MSNPHSKNSENLK
+1 MSNPHSKNPESLKHQNLK
-14 TSDSIESEPVQAE
+14 GQNL
-27 SAKSTPVPAK
+27 KNPA
-37 LTRSKPTKSLR
+37 PTKALR

-90 DFENPLSKFG
+90 DFENPLSQFG

-112 AKFLINGASFSK
+112 AKFLVNGAPFSK
-124 WTKQIVHFIEK
+124 WTKYVTRFIEQ
-135 KYPNLAETFDLFHI
+135 KYPNLAETFDLFHV

-154 TSMAGLILAKKHHIK
+154 TSMAGLLLAKKYGIK
-169 TIQTMH
+169 VIQTMH

-200 IHRTTLKSILKN
+200 IHRTTLKPIAKKSL
-212 SPKPDYQNPVLKKSP
+212 KPDYQNT
-227 DLNYQ
+227 
-232 NAEIK
+232 EI
-237 SSSQPDHQNPELK
+237 K

-256 ARRQMWQMMTRQAN
+256 TRRQMWQMMVRQAN

-279 AHFAKKLRLFGV
+279 AHFAKKLQLFGV

-301 INDQEITNFTPKIR
+301 IADQEMTNFTPQVR
-315 TYQNHEPLRI
+315 SYQRSEPLRI

-340 LESLQIAQKLEPNF
+340 LESLKLAQELEPNF
-354 RFIFTIIGDGNQIS
+354 RFIFTIIGDGNQMS

-379 ETSIKILGTIPHQEI
+379 EASIKIFGTIPHQEI
-394 LQKYTEDQHLSIINS
+394 LQKYTKDQHLSIINS

-433 PDMTEIVPNHGG
+433 PDMSEIVPNHGG
-445 LCAKSPTPRAM
+445 LCAKSPNPCAM
-456 AKLLLKIHRQ
+456 TELLLKIYHQ

-485 QSHQIEKLL
+485 QSQQIEKLL

>member
-1 MSNPHSKNSENLK
+1 MPNPHSQNLENLK

-27 SAKSTPVPAK
+27 SAKSKPVQAK

-112 AKFLINGASFSK
+112 AKFLINGAPFSK
-124 WTKQIVHFIEK
+124 WTKQVVRFIEK
-135 KYPNLAETFDLFHI
+135 KYPNLTESFDLFHI

-154 TSMAGLILAKKHHIK
+154 TSMAGLILAKKYHIK
-169 TIQTMH
+169 TVQTMH

-183 INVPHP
+183 INVSHP
-189 FKTLAATGINL
+189 FKTLTATGINL
-200 IHRTTLKSILKN
+200 IHYTTLKSISKK
-212 SPKPDYQNPVLKKSP
+212 SPKSGYQNPEPKKSP
-227 DLNYQ
+227 GLNYQ
-232 NAEIK
+232 NAEV
-237 SSSQPDHQNPELK
+237 K

-315 TYQNHEPLRI
+315 TYQNHEPLRV

-340 LESLQIAQKLEPNF
+340 LESLRIAQELEPNF
-354 RFIFTIIGDGNQIS
+354 RFVFTIIGNGNQMS
-368 KVQKFCKKHFD
+368 KVRKFCKKHFD
-379 ETSIKILGTIPHQEI
+379 ETSIKILGAIPHLEI
-394 LQKYTEDQHLSIINS
+394 LQKYTEGQHLSIINS

-445 LCAKSPTPRAM
+445 LCAKSPNPRAM
-456 AKLLLKIHRQ
+456 AELLLEIYRQ

>member
-14 TSDSIESEPVQAE
+14 HQNF
-27 SAKSTPVPAK
+27 KSQNPKNPA
-37 LTRSKPTKSLR
+37 PTKAFR

-68 AQKTALESLGHQV
+68 AQKASLEALGHQV
-81 TIFCPGTQQ
+81 TIFCPGTQK
-90 DFENPLSKFG
+90 DYSNPLNKFG

-112 AKFLINGASFSK
+112 AKFLVNGAPFSK
-124 WTKQIVHFIEK
+124 WTKYVMRFIEK
-135 KYPNLAETFDLFHI
+135 KYPNLAEAFDLFHI

-154 TSMAGLILAKKHHIK
+154 TSMSGLLLAKKYGIK
-169 TIQTMH
+169 VVQTMH

-189 FKTLAATGINL
+189 FKTIAATGINL
-200 IHRTTLKSILKN
+200 IHRTTLKSISKK
-212 SPKPDYQNPVLKKSP
+212 SPRPDYQNPEPKKSP
-227 DLNYQ
+227 SLNYQ
-232 NAEIK
+232 NDKI
-237 SSSQPDHQNPELK
+237 K

-256 ARRQMWQMMTRQAN
+256 ARREMWQMMTRQAN

-279 AHFAKKLRLFGV
+279 AHFAKKLQLFGV

-301 INDQEITNFTPKIR
+301 IADQEIANFTPRIR
-315 TYQNHEPLRI
+315 TYQDHEPLRI

-340 LESLQIAQKLEPNF
+340 LESLRIAQELEPDF
-354 RFIFTIIGDGNQIS
+354 RFVFTIIGDGNQMS
-368 KVQKFCKKHFD
+368 KVRKFCKKHFD
-379 ETSIKILGTIPHQEI
+379 EASIKILGTIPHQEI
-394 LQKYTEDQHLSIINS
+394 LQKYTKDQHLSIINS

-433 PDMTEIVPNHGG
+433 PDMSEIVPNHGG
-445 LCAKSPTPRAM
+445 LCAKSPAPRAM
-456 AKLLLKIHRQ
+456 AELLLEIYHQ

>member
-1 MSNPHSKNSENLK
+1 MSNPHSQLH
-14 TSDSIESEPVQAE
+14 
-27 SAKSTPVPAK
+27 
-37 LTRSKPTKSLR
+37 

-68 AQKTALESLGHQV
+68 AQKASLEALGHQV

-90 DFENPLSKFG
+90 DFENPLSQFG

-112 AKFLINGASFSK
+112 AKFLVNGAPFSK
-124 WTKQIVHFIEK
+124 WTKHVIRFIEE
-135 KYPNLAETFDLFHI
+135 KYPNLTESFDFFHI

-154 TSMAGLILAKKHHIK
+154 TSMAGLILAKKYHIK

-189 FKTLAATGINL
+189 FKTIAATGINL
-200 IHRTTLKSILKN
+200 IHRTTLKSISKK
-212 SPKPDYQNPVLKKSP
+212 SPRPDYQNPEPKKSP
-227 DLNYQ
+227 SLNYQ
-232 NAEIK
+232 NAKI
-237 SSSQPDHQNPELK
+237 K

-256 ARRQMWQMMTRQAN
+256 ARREMWQMMTRQAN

-279 AHFAKKLRLFGV
+279 AHFAKKLQLFGV

-301 INDQEITNFTPKIR
+301 IANQEIANFTPRIR
-315 TYQNHEPLRI
+315 TYQDHEPLRI

-340 LESLQIAQKLEPNF
+340 LEALKITQELEPNF
-354 RFIFTIIGDGNQIS
+354 RFVFTIIGDGNQTS

-379 ETSIKILGTIPHQEI
+379 EASIKILGTIPHQEI
-394 LQKYTEDQHLSIINS
+394 LQKYTKDQHLSIINS

-433 PDMTEIVPNHGG
+433 PDMSEIVPNHGG
-445 LCAKSPTPRAM
+445 LCAKSPTPHAM
-456 AKLLLKIHRQ
+456 AELLLKIYHQ
-466 PELIQKLSQN
+466 PEIIQKLSQN
-476 LAASEKTYL
+476 LAVGKKTYL
-485 QSHQIEKLL
+485 ESHQIKKLL
-494 KLYRQLS
+494 DLYFSLLNF

>member
-14 TSDSIESEPVQAE
+14 HQNLKGQNPKK
-27 SAKSTPVPAK
+27 SA
-37 LTRSKPTKSLR
+37 PTKTLR

-81 TIFCPGTQQ
+81 AIFCPGTQQ

-112 AKFLINGASFSK
+112 AKFLVNGAPFSK
-124 WTKQIVHFIEK
+124 WTKQVVRFIEQ

-154 TSMAGLILAKKHHIK
+154 TSMAGLLLAKKYNIK
-169 TIQTMH
+169 IVQTMH

-189 FKTLAATGINL
+189 FKTLVATGINI
-200 IHRTTLKSILKN
+200 IHRATLKSITKK
-212 SPKPDYQNPVLKKSP
+212 SPKPDYQNP
-227 DLNYQ
+227 
-232 NAEIK
+232 EI
-237 SSSQPDHQNPELK
+237 K

-256 ARRQMWQMMTRQAN
+256 ARREMWQIMTRQAN
-270 LADQVITPS
+270 LADQVIAPS
-279 AHFAKKLRLFGV
+279 AHFAKKLQLFDV

-301 INDQEITNFTPKIR
+301 INDQEIANFTPQIR
-315 TYQNHEPLRI
+315 TYQNHEPLRV

-340 LESLQIAQKLEPNF
+340 LESLRIAQELEPNF
-354 RFIFTIIGDGNQIS
+354 RFVFTIIGDGNQMS
-368 KVQKFCKKHFD
+368 KVRKFCKRHFD
-379 ETSIKILGTIPHQEI
+379 EASIKILGTIPHQEI
-394 LQKYTEDQHLSIINS
+394 FQKYTKDQHLSIINS

-433 PDMTEIVPNHGG
+433 PDMSEIVPNHGG
-445 LCAKSPTPRAM
+445 LCAKSPAPRAM
-456 AKLLLKIHRQ
+456 AELLLKIHRQ

>member
-1 MSNPHSKNSENLK
+1 MSNHHSQNLENLKNSEPTK
-14 TSDSIESEPVQAE
+14 SEPTQLDPIQPE
-27 SAKSTPVPAK
+27 PTKSEPTQ
-37 LTRSKPTKSLR
+37 LNLIQSEPTKSLR

-81 TIFCPGTQQ
+81 TIFCPGTRQ

-100 ANHDPNIILVPT
+100 ANHDPNIVLVPT
-112 AKFLINGASFSK
+112 AKFLINGAPFSK
-124 WTKQIVHFIEK
+124 WTKEVVRFIEK
-135 KYPNLAETFDLFHI
+135 KYPNLTESFDLFHI

-154 TSMAGLILAKKHHIK
+154 TSMAGLILAKKYHIK

-200 IHRTTLKSILKN
+200 IHRTTLKSILKK
-212 SPKPDYQNPVLKKSP
+212 SPRPDYQNP
-227 DLNYQ
+227 
-232 NAEIK
+232 A
-237 SSSQPDHQNPELK
+237 LK

-279 AHFAKKLRLFGV
+279 AHFAKKLQLFGV

-301 INDQEITNFTPKIR
+301 IADQEMTNFTPKIR
-315 TYQNHEPLRI
+315 TYQNHEPLRV

-340 LESLQIAQKLEPNF
+340 LESLRIAQELEPNF
-354 RFIFTIIGDGNQIS
+354 RFIFTIIGDGNQMS
-368 KVQKFCKKHFD
+368 KVRKFCKKHFD
-379 ETSIKILGTIPHQEI
+379 EASIKILGTIPHQKI
-394 LQKYTEDQHLSIINS
+394 LQKYTKNQHLSIINS

-445 LCAKSPTPRAM
+445 LCAKSPAPRAM
-456 AKLLLKIHRQ
+456 AELLLKIHRQ

-476 LAASEKTYL
+476 LAVSEKTYL

>member
-1 MSNPHSKNSENLK
+1 MSNPHSKNPESLKHQNLK
-14 TSDSIESEPVQAE
+14 GQNL
-27 SAKSTPVPAK
+27 KNPA
-37 LTRSKPTKSLR
+37 PTKAFR

-90 DFENPLSKFG
+90 DFENPLSQFG

-112 AKFLINGASFSK
+112 AKFLVNGAPFSK
-124 WTKQIVHFIEK
+124 WTKEVVRFIEQ
-135 KYPNLAETFDLFHI
+135 KYPNLTKSFDLFHI

-154 TSMAGLILAKKHHIK
+154 TSMAGLILAKKYHIK

-200 IHRTTLKSILKN
+200 IHRTTLKSILKKF
-212 SPKPDYQNPVLKKSP
+212 PKPNYQNPEPKKSP
-227 DLNYQ
+227 SLNYQ
-232 NAEIK
+232 NTEI
-237 SSSQPDHQNPELK
+237 K

-256 ARRQMWQMMTRQAN
+256 ARREMWQMMTRQAN

-279 AHFAKKLRLFGV
+279 THFAKKLQLFGV

-301 INDQEITNFTPKIR
+301 ISDQEIANFTPRIR
-315 TYQNHEPLRI
+315 TYQDHEPLRI

-340 LESLQIAQKLEPNF
+340 LESLRIAQELEPNF
-354 RFIFTIIGDGNQIS
+354 RFIFTIIGDGNQMS

-379 ETSIKILGTIPHQEI
+379 EASIKILGTIPHQEI
-394 LQKYTEDQHLSIINS
+394 LQKYTKDQHLSIINS

-433 PDMTEIVPNHGG
+433 PDMSEIVPNHGG
-445 LCAKSPTPRAM
+445 LCAKSPAPRAM
-456 AKLLLKIHRQ
+456 AELLLKIYHQ

>member
-1 MSNPHSKNSENLK
+1 MSTPHSQNLENFKNSEP
-14 TSDSIESEPVQAE
+14 IESEPVQAE
-27 SAKSTPVPAK
+27 SAKSKPIQSK
-37 LTRSKPTKSLR
+37 FTRSKPTKSLR

-112 AKFLINGASFSK
+112 AKFLVNGAPFSK
-124 WTKQIVHFIEK
+124 WTKYVTRFIEQ
-135 KYPNLAETFDLFHI
+135 KYPNLAETFDLFHV

-154 TSMAGLILAKKHHIK
+154 TSMAGLLLAKKYGIK
-169 TIQTMH
+169 VIQTMH

-200 IHRTTLKSILKN
+200 IHRTTLKPIAKKSL
-212 SPKPDYQNPVLKKSP
+212 KPDYQNT
-227 DLNYQ
+227 
-232 NAEIK
+232 EI
-237 SSSQPDHQNPELK
+237 K

-256 ARRQMWQMMTRQAN
+256 ARRQMWQMMVRQAN

-279 AHFAKKLRLFGV
+279 AHFAKKLQLFGV

-301 INDQEITNFTPKIR
+301 IADQEMTNFTPQVR
-315 TYQNHEPLRI
+315 SYQRSEPLRI

-340 LESLQIAQKLEPNF
+340 LESLKLAQELEPNF
-354 RFIFTIIGDGNQIS
+354 RFIFTIIGDGNQMS

-379 ETSIKILGTIPHQEI
+379 EASIKIFGTIPHQEI
-394 LQKYTEDQHLSIINS
+394 LQKYTKDQHLSIINS

-433 PDMTEIVPNHGG
+433 PDMSEIVPNHGG
-445 LCAKSPTPRAM
+445 LCAKSPAPRAM
-456 AKLLLKIHRQ
+456 AELLLKIYHQ

>member
-27 SAKSTPVPAK
+27 SAKSKPVQAK
-37 LTRSKPTKSLR
+37 LTRSKPSKSLR

-68 AQKTALESLGHQV
+68 AQKASLKALGHQV

-112 AKFLINGASFSK
+112 AKFLINDAPFSK
-124 WTKQIVHFIEK
+124 WTKQVVRFIEK
-135 KYPNLAETFDLFHI
+135 KYPNLNESFDLFHI

-154 TSMAGLILAKKHHIK
+154 TSMAGLILAKKYHIK

-200 IHRTTLKSILKN
+200 IHRTTLKSISKK
-212 SPKPDYQNPVLKKSP
+212 SPKSGYQNPEPKKSP
-227 DLNYQ
+227 GLNYQ
-232 NAEIK
+232 NAEV
-237 SSSQPDHQNPELK
+237 K

-340 LESLQIAQKLEPNF
+340 LESLRIAQELEPNF
-354 RFIFTIIGDGNQIS
+354 RFVFTIIGDGNQMS
-368 KVQKFCKKHFD
+368 KVRKFCKKHFN
-379 ETSIKILGTIPHQEI
+379 EAFIKILGTIPHQEI
-394 LQKYTEDQHLSIINS
+394 LQKYTKDQHLSIINS
-409 YQFDTQGLTILEAAA
+409 YQFDTQGLTILEAAT

-433 PDMTEIVPNHGG
+433 PDMSEIVPNHGG
-445 LCAKSPTPRAM
+445 LCAKSPAPRAM
-456 AKLLLKIHRQ
+456 AELLLKIHRQ

-494 KLYRQLS
+494 KLYHQLS

>member
-27 SAKSTPVPAK
+27 SAKSKPVQAK
-37 LTRSKPTKSLR
+37 LTRSKPSKSLR

-112 AKFLINGASFSK
+112 AKFLINGAPFSK
-124 WTKQIVHFIEK
+124 WTKQVVRFIEK
-135 KYPNLAETFDLFHI
+135 KYSNLTESFDLFHI

-154 TSMAGLILAKKHHIK
+154 TSMAGLILAKKYHIK
-169 TIQTMH
+169 TVQTMH

-200 IHRTTLKSILKN
+200 IHRTTLKSISKK
-212 SPKPDYQNPVLKKSP
+212 SPKSGYQNPKFKKSP
-227 DLNYQ
+227 GLNYQ
-232 NAEIK
+232 NAEV
-237 SSSQPDHQNPELK
+237 K

-256 ARRQMWQMMTRQAN
+256 ARREMWQMMVRQAN

-315 TYQNHEPLRI
+315 NYQNHEPLRI

-340 LESLQIAQKLEPNF
+340 LESLRIAQELEPNF
-354 RFIFTIIGDGNQIS
+354 RFVFTIIGDGNQMS
-368 KVQKFCKKHFD
+368 KVRKFCKKHFN
-379 ETSIKILGTIPHQEI
+379 EAFIKILGTIPHQEI
-394 LQKYTEDQHLSIINS
+394 LQKYTKDQHLSIINS
-409 YQFDTQGLTILEAAA
+409 YQFDTQGLTILEAAT

-433 PDMTEIVPNHGG
+433 PDMSEIVPNHGG
-445 LCAKSPTPRAM
+445 LCAKSPAPRAM
-456 AKLLLKIHRQ
+456 AELLLKIHHQ

>member
-14 TSDSIESEPVQAE
+14 HQNF
-27 SAKSTPVPAK
+27 KGQNLKNPA
-37 LTRSKPTKSLR
+37 PTKALR

-90 DFENPLSKFG
+90 DFENPLSQFG

-112 AKFLINGASFSK
+112 AKFLVNGAPFSK
-124 WTKQIVHFIEK
+124 WTKHVIRFIEE
-135 KYPNLAETFDLFHI
+135 KYPNLTESFDFFHI

-154 TSMAGLILAKKHHIK
+154 TSMAGLILAKKYHIK

-189 FKTLAATGINL
+189 FKTIAATGINL
-200 IHRTTLKSILKN
+200 IHRTTLKSISKK
-212 SPKPDYQNPVLKKSP
+212 SPRPDYQNPEPKKSP
-227 DLNYQ
+227 SLNYQ
-232 NAEIK
+232 NAKI
-237 SSSQPDHQNPELK
+237 K

-256 ARRQMWQMMTRQAN
+256 ARREMWQMMTRQAN

-279 AHFAKKLRLFGV
+279 AHFAKKLQLFGV

-301 INDQEITNFTPKIR
+301 IADQEIANFTPRIR
-315 TYQNHEPLRI
+315 TYQDHEPLRI

-340 LESLQIAQKLEPNF
+340 LESLKLAQELEPDF
-354 RFIFTIIGDGNQIS
+354 RFIFTIIGDGNQMS
-368 KVQKFCKKHFD
+368 KVRKFCRKHFD
-379 ETSIKILGTIPHQEI
+379 EASIKILGTIPHQEI

-433 PDMTEIVPNHGG
+433 PDMSEIVPNHGG
-445 LCAKSPTPRAM
+445 LCVKSPAPRAM
-456 AKLLLKIHRQ
+456 AELLLEIYHQ

>member
-1 MSNPHSKNSENLK
+1 MSNPHSKKSENLK
-14 TSDSIESEPVQAE
+14 HQNLKGQNS
-27 SAKSTPVPAK
+27 KNPA
-37 LTRSKPTKSLR
+37 PTKTLR

-68 AQKTALESLGHQV
+68 AQKTALESFGHQV
-81 TIFCPGTQQ
+81 TIFCPGTRQ

-112 AKFLINGASFSK
+112 AKFLVNGAPFSK
-124 WTKQIVHFIEK
+124 WTKEVIRFIEK
-135 KYPNLAETFDLFHI
+135 KYPNLTESFDLFHI

-169 TIQTMH
+169 TVQTMH

-183 INVPHP
+183 INIPHP

-200 IHRTTLKSILKN
+200 IHRTTLKSILKK
-212 SPKPDYQNPVLKKSP
+212 SPKPDYQNPEVKKSTN
-227 DLNYQ
+227 LNYQ
-232 NAEIK
+232 DTEIK
-237 SSSQPDHQNPELK
+237 T
-250 NLAPTI
+250 LAPTI
-256 ARRQMWQMMTRQAN
+256 ARREMWQMMVRQAN

-279 AHFAKKLRLFGV
+279 AHFAKKLQLFGV
-291 TRPISVISNG
+291 TRPISIISNG
-301 INDQEITNFTPKIR
+301 IADHEMTNLTPKIR
-315 TYQNHEPLRI
+315 TYQSNEPLHI

-340 LESLQIAQKLEPNF
+340 LESLKLTQELEPNF
-354 RFIFTIIGDGNQIS
+354 HFIFTIIGDGNQMS

-379 ETSIKILGTIPHQEI
+379 EASIKILGTIPHQEI
-394 LQKYTEDQHLSIINS
+394 LQKYTEDQHLSVINS

-424 CNLPVIYAD
+424 CNLPVIYTD
-433 PDMTEIVPNHGG
+433 PDMSEIVPNHGG
-445 LCAKSPTPRAM
+445 LCAESPTPRAM
-456 AKLLLKIHRQ
+456 AELLLKIHHQ

-476 LAASEKTYL
+476 LADSEKTYL